1 MTYATLIRVS
11 LKYFTEK
18 LWQYLNVTVIL
29 KEQQTLP
36 DSRGSCLT
44 EMTPGAYKQTELLHY
59 KGRYLGDCLEK
70 AFTPVLRLEM
80 TQKGF

>member
-44 EMTPGAYKQTELLHY
+44 KMTPGAYKQTELLHY